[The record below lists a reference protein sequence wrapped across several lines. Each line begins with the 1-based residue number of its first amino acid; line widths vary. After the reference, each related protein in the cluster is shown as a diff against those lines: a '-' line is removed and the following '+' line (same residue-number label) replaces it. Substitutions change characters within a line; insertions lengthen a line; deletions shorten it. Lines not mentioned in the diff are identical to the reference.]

1 MDVRSFSV
9 AHGWHESFLVTH
21 GCECCDP
28 FWRKEHKAE
37 TLLGQ
42 GKWSELEVAVMAR
55 IRSGLVIYEIL
66 ESLIWVFLLFIKVLF
81 SPFIFSTS
89 QIQLI

>member
-21 GCECCDP
+21 GRECCDP
-28 FWRKEHKAE
+28 FWGKECKAE

-42 GKWSELEVAVMAR
+42 GKWSELEVAVMAS

-66 ESLIWVFLLFIKVLF
+66 VSLIWVFLFIKVLF
-81 SPFIFSTS
+81 SPFIFSIS

>member
-1 MDVRSFSV
+1 
-9 AHGWHESFLVTH
+9 
-21 GCECCDP
+21 
-28 FWRKEHKAE
+28 
-37 TLLGQ
+37 
-42 GKWSELEVAVMAR
+42 VAVMAR